1 MLLLSLLYLLM
12 KNLCISG
19 VQVQIRLQ
27 LQVAVQDF
35 ALTQQKARLECKCT
49 NGFQAKST
57 GAIVTLSARRGHSRK
72 GSGL

>member
-35 ALTQQKARLECKCT
+35 ALTRQK
-49 NGFQAKST
+49 AKST
-57 GAIVTLSARRGHSRK
+57 GAIVTSSAARRGHSRK